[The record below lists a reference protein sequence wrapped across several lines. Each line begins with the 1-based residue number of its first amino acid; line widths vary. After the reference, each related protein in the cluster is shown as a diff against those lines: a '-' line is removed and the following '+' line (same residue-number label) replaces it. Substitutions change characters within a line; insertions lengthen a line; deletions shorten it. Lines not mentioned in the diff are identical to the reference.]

1 MFEARTIVRHAG
13 TVLVGQLAVIAF
25 GIADTIIAGRYD
37 ASALA
42 ALSVGSSIYISVYV
56 ALNGLLQAL
65 LPIWSELRGAGDPL
79 ALGRSVR
86 QALYLCLGAIA
97 MGTLALLLPHGQM
110 KLVPLTATSLNTSS
124 SQTQCDWFIVDP
136 QAAQNLNKD
145 IDMTQWQFQA
155 TVRRPS
161 DNNEDIVLYK
171 STAKAADKL

>member
-1 MFEARTIVRHAG
+1 MALPAGGATLCWLLVMTLWLPLLNFARSYEPLVLKVKGMTGPSKCVNYYGLTRAQGAAFE
-13 TVLVGQLAVIAF
+13 F
-25 GIADTIIAGRYD
+25 
-37 ASALA
+37 
-42 ALSVGSSIYISVYV
+42 
-56 ALNGLLQAL
+56 
-65 LPIWSELRGAGDPL
+65 
-79 ALGRSVR
+79 
-86 QALYLCLGAIA
+86 
-97 MGTLALLLPHGQM
+97 HGQM